1 MMCTA
6 AKRKG
11 RREMDQKAIVE
22 LLARTAL
29 FGALDQQDRTDIA
42 GRMRRVQFEP
52 DQMIFSRGD
61 PGRDIYLVI
70 EGRIRLSVLSSDGRE
85 LSFDH
90 AGPGHVFGEIATLD
104 GGERTAGATAI
115 SRVQAMSLPQKALM
129 DLIEN
134 NPKVATA
141 AIRFLC
147 QRLRDTDQRLEAI
160 ALHRIEVR
168 LARLMLSALKLQ
180 SATVKG
186 GKAKLDLGMSQ
197 GELALLIG
205 ASRPKVNIALT
216 LLEDTGAIT
225 RQGSGYI
232 CDIEALAGV
241 ADAE

>member
-1 MMCTA
+1 
-6 AKRKG
+6 
-11 RREMDQKAIVE
+11 MDQKAIVE

-29 FGALDQQDRTDIA
+29 FGSLDQQDRAAIA
-42 GRMRRVQFEP
+42 GRMRRAQFDP

-61 PGRDIYLVI
+61 PGREIYLVI

-115 SRVQAMSLPQKALM
+115 SRVQAMALPQKALM
-129 DLIEN
+129 ELIEN
-134 NPKVATA
+134 NPKVALA

-180 SATVKG
+180 SATPKD

-216 LLEDTGAIT
+216 MLEDMGAIT
-225 RQGSGYI
+225 RAGSGYT
-232 CDIEALAGV
+232 CDIEILENV
-241 ADAE
+241 ADME

>member
-1 MMCTA
+1 M
-6 AKRKG
+6 
-11 RREMDQKAIVE
+11 
-22 LLARTAL
+22 
-29 FGALDQQDRTDIA
+29 
-42 GRMRRVQFEP
+42 
-52 DQMIFSRGD
+52 
-61 PGRDIYLVI
+61 
-70 EGRIRLSVLSSDGRE
+70 
-85 LSFDH
+85 
-90 AGPGHVFGEIATLD
+90 
-104 GGERTAGATAI
+104 
-115 SRVQAMSLPQKALM
+115 QAMSLPQKALM
-129 DLIEN
+129 ELIEN

-180 SATVKG
+180 SATVKD

-216 LLEDTGAIT
+216 MLEDTGAIT
-225 RQGSGYI
+225 RQGAGYI
-232 CDIEALAGV
+232 CDIEALEGV

>member
-1 MMCTA
+1 
-6 AKRKG
+6 
-11 RREMDQKAIVE
+11 MDQKAIVE

-115 SRVQAMSLPQKALM
+115 SRVQAMSLPQRALIGIAQALAQEA
-129 DLIEN
+129 DGGGRNLGI
-134 NPKVATA
+134 V
-141 AIRFLC
+141 LDQLH
-147 QRLRDTDQRLEAI
+147 QRLLR
-160 ALHRIEVR
+160 
-168 LARLMLSALKLQ
+168 
-180 SATVKG
+180 
-186 GKAKLDLGMSQ
+186 
-197 GELALLIG
+197 
-205 ASRPKVNIALT
+205 
-216 LLEDTGAIT
+216 
-225 RQGSGYI
+225 
-232 CDIEALAGV
+232 
-241 ADAE
+241 

>member
-1 MMCTA
+1 
-6 AKRKG
+6 
-11 RREMDQKAIVE
+11 MDQKAIVE

-29 FGALDQQDRTDIA
+29 FGALEQQDRTDIA

-129 DLIEN
+129 ELIEN

-180 SATVKG
+180 SATIKD

-216 LLEDTGAIT
+216 MLEDTGAIT
-225 RQGSGYI
+225 RQGASYI
-232 CDIEALAGV
+232 CDIEALEGV

>member
-1 MMCTA
+1 
-6 AKRKG
+6 
-11 RREMDQKAIVE
+11 MDQKAIVE

-134 NPKVATA
+134 NPKVAAA

>member
-1 MMCTA
+1 
-6 AKRKG
+6 
-11 RREMDQKAIVE
+11 MDQKAIVE

-29 FGALDQQDRTDIA
+29 FGALEQQDRTDIA

-129 DLIEN
+129 ELIEN

-180 SATVKG
+180 SATVKD

-216 LLEDTGAIT
+216 MLEDTGAIT
-225 RQGSGYI
+225 RQGASYI
-232 CDIEALAGV
+232 CDIEALEGV